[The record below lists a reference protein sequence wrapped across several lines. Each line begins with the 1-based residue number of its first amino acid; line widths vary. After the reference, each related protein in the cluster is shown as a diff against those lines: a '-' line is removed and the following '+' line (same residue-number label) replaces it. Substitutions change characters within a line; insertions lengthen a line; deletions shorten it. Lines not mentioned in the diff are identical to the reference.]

1 VGGAPKVDRAE
12 RQRLRRREALER
24 AMDRVE
30 AGEDPG
36 SPELLLASGLTTRAF
51 ADPESLF
58 FHDHGEWVAGLAE
71 ATERSGLAEACLA
84 LARHREED
92 RQHWLRR
99 LALVEAQPRL
109 RARRAV
115 LDLDYLAMLG
125 AHFLRW
131 GAGGVHGER
140 VAELEAACLYG
151 AIQGAHRLWLQG
163 SGAPILP
170 VLMQEALA
178 VVWPALYAHAR
189 RHA

>member
-1 VGGAPKVDRAE
+1 MAPAPKVDRAE

-24 AMDRVE
+24 VMDRVE

-36 SPELLLASGLTTRAF
+36 APELLLVSGLATRAL

-71 ATERSGLAEACLA
+71 ALERAGLAEACLA
-84 LARHREED
+84 MARHREED
-92 RQHWLRR
+92 RDHWLRR

-109 RARRAV
+109 RARRAL
-115 LDLDYLAMLG
+115 LDLDYLAVLG
-125 AHFLRW
+125 AHFRRW
-131 GAGGVHGER
+131 GAGGTQGER
-140 VAELEAACLYG
+140 VADLEAACAFG

-163 SGAPILP
+163 GGSPVLP
-170 VLMQEALA
+170 VLTQEALG

-189 RHA
+189 RYS